1 MEHRH
6 VNDEALEAVQRARLG
21 VGAASTFAT
30 LIHTSGDEQTLP
42 VTAGRWGGG
51 VCVRCLACVGDH
63 CVLRDHRRAAHT
75 LFKIF
80 RRSWEEEVEGSE
92 SHLKFVAFV
101 GRSR

>member
-51 VCVRCLACVGDH
+51 GLCA
-63 CVLRDHRRAAHT
+63 VLS
-75 LFKIF
+75 LC
-80 RRSWEEEVEGSE
+80 G
-92 SHLKFVAFV
+92 
-101 GRSR
+101 

>member
-1 MEHRH
+1 M
-6 VNDEALEAVQRARLG
+6 
-21 VGAASTFAT
+21 
-30 LIHTSGDEQTLP
+30 
-42 VTAGRWGGG
+42 
-51 VCVRCLACVGDH
+51 RCLACVGDH